1 MFENAFLTVY
11 NSKTISE
18 IKKLS
23 KRLIC
28 SFFISFQMMQVIF
41 VVIEYKISH
50 FLAIIEFNRRKSLA
64 NHPFSGVSSKIA
76 MAPLQISIKQIKLHQ
91 L

>member
-28 SFFISFQMMQVIF
+28 SFISFLMMQAIF

-50 FLAIIEFNRRKSLA
+50 FLAIVELNRRKSLITRFQA
-64 NHPFSGVSSKIA
+64 FEAK
-76 MAPLQISIKQIKLHQ
+76 
-91 L
+91 

>member
-1 MFENAFLTVY
+1 MQ
-11 NSKTISE
+11 
-18 IKKLS
+18 
-23 KRLIC
+23 
-28 SFFISFQMMQVIF
+28 FFISFLMMQVIF

-50 FLAIIEFNRRKSLA
+50 FLAIIEFNRRKS
-64 NHPFSGVSSKIA
+64 PFSGFSSKIA